1 MNSKTV
7 KAIYI
12 KEIREFVRDKKNLLV
27 MFAMPLLLY
36 PLLIIAIS
44 AIVIGVMS
52 GYESKTYTV
61 AFDSAVETSVREELL
76 KVPEGADYSFEMAET
91 KGADAAE
98 AALSEGTIDAYV
110 YVESDGYG
118 ILLYAPRSDSTYACD
133 YLSENLEAMRT
144 DMTKKLLTEKG
155 LNAESVLKPFM
166 ITTKNVASEESTAGS
181 ILGMILPLLLM
192 IGVFTG
198 VMNPCI
204 DMTVGEKERGTLET
218 FLSMP
223 ITGREM
229 ICGKFLA
236 VASIGAVSALLYL
249 ITAGAIGAYMV
260 LMIGTLGGEMP
271 AFNASAFVPSLVV
284 AVLSVVIFS
293 LFLSAVIMCIC
304 TFTKTVKEASG
315 YVSPIMMVVMLVSYA
330 GYLDIRL
337 TLPLSIVPVL
347 NIVLLIKSVLQ
358 FEYDALPIAMVLL
371 SNIAYAA
378 IAVTVL
384 GKLYTSDR
392 ILFGGQGASLLDRP
406 DEREEGR
413 VPAVGDMILVLAV
426 TSVLF
431 IYVGSLLQIK
441 YLLPGVALSHLIIFG
456 IPVLAAWY
464 GKCDFKET
472 FSLKKIKPLWIPLSI
487 LAGVAAF
494 FAFNGIMQLLSNVIP
509 GAAENYAQS
518 MDQLMEGNS
527 LWVKIL
533 VIALVPAVSEETL
546 FRGYVLGSLRPKLK
560 PWAVILITAVL
571 FGVYHM
577 NLFQGIY
584 AALLGAV
591 LAGAVYLTGSIFPAS
606 IIHFTANLLAL
617 IIPLI
622 WK

>member
-61 AFDSAVETSVREELL
+61 AFDSAVETSVREDLL
-76 KVPEGADYSFEMAET
+76 KVPEGADYSFVTAET
-91 KGADAAE
+91 KNAE
-98 AALSEGTIDAYV
+98 AALSEGIIDAYV

-284 AVLSVVIFS
+284 AILSVVIFS
-293 LFLSAVIMCIC
+293 LFMSAVIMCIC

-337 TLPLSIVPVL
+337 TLPLSVVPVL

-384 GKLYTSDR
+384 GNFTPAT
-392 ILFGGQGASLLDRP
+392 ASCSAAREQAFWTGRTKWCPAACRP
-406 DEREEGR
+406 S
-413 VPAVGDMILVLAV
+413 A
-426 TSVLF
+426 
-431 IYVGSLLQIK
+431 
-441 YLLPGVALSHLIIFG
+441 
-456 IPVLAAWY
+456 
-464 GKCDFKET
+464 
-472 FSLKKIKPLWIPLSI
+472 
-487 LAGVAAF
+487 
-494 FAFNGIMQLLSNVIP
+494 
-509 GAAENYAQS
+509 
-518 MDQLMEGNS
+518 
-527 LWVKIL
+527 
-533 VIALVPAVSEETL
+533 
-546 FRGYVLGSLRPKLK
+546 
-560 PWAVILITAVL
+560 
-571 FGVYHM
+571 
-577 NLFQGIY
+577 
-584 AALLGAV
+584 
-591 LAGAVYLTGSIFPAS
+591 
-606 IIHFTANLLAL
+606 
-617 IIPLI
+617 I
-622 WK
+622 WHWCWQ